1 MGEAIGPVTR
11 VWSSRT
17 HMELEVAV
25 PLCNPGAPRL
35 RLEAGAGDSPGSWT
49 AHYKQQD
56 ALSQGREQG
65 AELEKKRGRGLTVR
79 IS

>member
-1 MGEAIGPVTR
+1 MGEAIGPVTW

-17 HMELEVAV
+17 HMKLEVAV
-25 PLCNPGAPRL
+25 PLCNPGAPML

-49 AHYKQQD
+49 AHSKQQD
-56 ALSQGREQG
+56 ALSQGREHG
-65 AELEKKRGRGLTVR
+65 AELEKHGRGLTVR